1 MRGSR
6 EPSITRDPTFSN
18 GHRRLCRNSPHPHP
32 CWATDQPALPWDYT
46 LDVMQNYI
54 AGPLAQAVIVV
65 SSIVA
70 MLAFTLAGDSEL
82 ARRFVKTV
90 FGTGVALVA
99 VQLLN
104 YLVP

>member
-1 MRGSR
+1 VNQASHA
-6 EPSITRDPTFSN
+6 TRPFLTAIGGFAATLLTPTQ
-18 GHRRLCRNSPHPHP
+18 

-46 LDVMQNYI
+46 LDVMQHYI

-90 FGTGVALVA
+90 FGIGAALVA

>member
-1 MRGSR
+1 MLGYR
-6 EPSITRDPTFSN
+6 PA
-18 GHRRLCRNSPHPHP
+18 SPA